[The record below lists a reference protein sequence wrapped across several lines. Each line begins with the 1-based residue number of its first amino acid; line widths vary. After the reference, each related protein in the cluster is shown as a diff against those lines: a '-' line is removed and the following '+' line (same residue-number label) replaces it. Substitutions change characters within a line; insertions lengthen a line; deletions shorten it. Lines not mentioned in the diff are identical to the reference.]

1 MPTVHANDNQTNKST
16 VNNTN
21 NTPSTSSTTISA
33 TTLTNNLILSQ
44 SASTATLTTTATTTT
59 TKNHINNNHNH
70 HHNLHLSS
78 SNDDHQL
85 DLNGNNDNNERILLD
100 ELLESLN
107 YETILM
113 NETLAK
119 AKLSALNNNPIY
131 DVAKDHE
138 MIADLTDFRR
148 YRCSDSLSNSSSN
161 NSPPSNA
168 VQRRLISESENS
180 SSISPS
186 LSERSNVMWSDQVGA
201 IKQIMSRCTT
211 HKSFS
216 YKFYFFSTNKLLIFL
231 IFFTKFNCVVHG
243 KC

>member
-33 TTLTNNLILSQ
+33 TTITNNLTLSQ
-44 SASTATLTTTATTTT
+44 SASTTTLTTTATTTT
-59 TKNHINNNHNH
+59 TKNHINNNHNFNNNDHHNH

-78 SNDDHQL
+78 SIDDHQLLRDKL
-85 DLNGNNDNNERILLD
+85 DLNGNNDNTERILLD

-138 MIADLTDFRR
+138 LNDVIADLTDFRR

-168 VQRRLISESENS
+168 IQRRLISESENS

-186 LSERSNVMWSDQVGA
+186 LSERSNVIWSDQVGGS
-201 IKQIMSRCTT
+201 IKSYPAARLMNHFHT
-211 HKSFS
+211 KFS
-216 YKFYFFSTNKLLIFL
+216 LFFLLI
-231 IFFTKFNCVVHG
+231 IC
-243 KC
+243 

>member
-1 MPTVHANDNQTNKST
+1 MPTVHANDNITTNLIT
-16 VNNTN
+16 VNNINN
-21 NTPSTSSTTISA
+21 NTSTTQSSTTISA
-33 TTLTNNLILSQ
+33 NN
-44 SASTATLTTTATTTT
+44 ATLTTTATATT
-59 TKNHINNNHNH
+59 NNNHNFNIND
-70 HHNLHLSS
+70 HHNHLHLSTSTSTTS
-78 SNDDHQL
+78 SPPPSSYHHQLLQQKL
-85 DLNGNNDNNERILLD
+85 DLNGNNDTEQILLD

-138 MIADLTDFRR
+138 MTDAIAEYRR

-168 VQRRLISESENS
+168 IQRRLISESDNS

-186 LSERSNVMWSDQVGA
+186 LSERSNVIWSDQVRGS
-201 IKQIMSRCTT
+201 INQSNITKHISQT
-211 HKSFS
+211 
-216 YKFYFFSTNKLLIFL
+216 YIFMRL
-231 IFFTKFNCVVHG
+231 PLHDS
-243 KC
+243 

>member
-1 MPTVHANDNQTNKST
+1 MPTVHANDNQTNNNKST

-21 NTPSTSSTTISA
+21 NTPSTCSTTISA
-33 TTLTNNLILSQ
+33 TTITNNLTLSQ
-44 SASTATLTTTATTTT
+44 SASTTTLTATATTT
-59 TKNHINNNHNH
+59 NHINNNHNFNNNDNHHNH

-78 SNDDHQL
+78 SIDGDQILQQKL
-85 DLNGNNDNNERILLD
+85 DLNGNNDTERILLD

-119 AKLSALNNNPIY
+119 AKLSALNNNRIY

-138 MIADLTDFRR
+138 LNDVIADLTDFRR

-168 VQRRLISESENS
+168 IQRRLISESENS

-186 LSERSNVMWSDQVGA
+186 LSERSNVMWSDQVGGS
-201 IKQIMSRCTT
+201 IK
-211 HKSFS
+211 S
-216 YKFYFFSTNKLLIFL
+216 YHIPLHDS
-231 IFFTKFNCVVHG
+231 
-243 KC
+243 

>member
-1 MPTVHANDNQTNKST
+1 MPTVHANDNQTNQST

-21 NTPSTSSTTISA
+21 KTPSTSSTTISA
-33 TTLTNNLILSQ
+33 STITNNLTLNQ
-44 SASTATLTTTATTTT
+44 SASTTTLTATT

-78 SNDDHQL
+78 SIDDHQILHEKL

-168 VQRRLISESENS
+168 IQRRLISESENS

-186 LSERSNVMWSDQVGA
+186 LSERSNVMWSDQVGRS
-201 IKQIMSRCTT
+201 IKSCPAARLINHFHT
-211 HKSFS
+211 KV
-216 YKFYFFSTNKLLIFL
+216 FYFFFY
-231 IFFTKFNCVVHG
+231 
-243 KC
+243 

>member
-1 MPTVHANDNQTNKST
+1 MPTVHANDNQTNKT
-16 VNNTN
+16 VNNN
-21 NTPSTSSTTISA
+21 NKTPSTSSTTISA
-33 TTLTNNLILSQ
+33 TTIANNLTLS
-44 SASTATLTTTATTTT
+44 ATLTTTATATTT
-59 TKNHINNNHNH
+59 TNHINHNHNFNNNDHHNH

-78 SNDDHQL
+78 SIDHQLLEQKL
-85 DLNGNNDNNERILLD
+85 DLNGNNDTERILLD

-119 AKLSALNNNPIY
+119 AKLSALNNNRIY

-138 MIADLTDFRR
+138 LNDVIADLTDFRR

-161 NSPPSNA
+161 NSPPSNV

-186 LSERSNVMWSDQVGA
+186 LSERSNVMWSDQVGG
-201 IKQIMSRCTT
+201 INE
-211 HKSFS
+211 
-216 YKFYFFSTNKLLIFL
+216 NKTYHHIPL
-231 IFFTKFNCVVHG
+231 HDS
-243 KC
+243 